1 MKRLDCVHVCS
12 LSVRKIVFSVF
23 DASSTSFYFCFFVAK
38 VVLTVWN
45 YQLNFAPICL
55 TSAGLIIKAEFFL
68 PLQY

>member
-1 MKRLDCVHVCS
+1 MYVPCQSVKLYS
-12 LSVRKIVFSVF
+12 LYLMHRQHLFI
-23 DASSTSFYFCFFVAK
+23 CFFVAK